1 MTQTLTAS
9 RVETAA
15 LPIIDVADLSASD
28 PARRQAI
35 GGALRAACL
44 DKGFFYC
51 IGHGIPQ
58 GLIDAVF
65 EETRTLFD
73 LPDAAKMALEKS
85 KSRANRGYE
94 VLGGQTL
101 EAGAP
106 ADRKEGYY
114 IGVEL
119 PEEDP
124 RVQAGRFNRGPN
136 VWPQDLPGF
145 QTTMNAYFAALTTLG
160 ARLMQGIALSL
171 DLPEDTFAAYGRD
184 PLATLRLLHYPPQ
197 KPDDPK
203 DARGAGA
210 HTDFGGLTILLQDEV
225 GGLQVRDAAS
235 GDWIHADPV
244 PGAFVVNL
252 GDMIARWTND
262 TYRSTLHRV
271 INTSGRERYSVP
283 FFYAGNPDFEVRCIP
298 TVLAEGETPIYPPV
312 TVEEHL
318 MAMYAK
324 TYK

>member
-1 MTQTLTAS
+1 MTKAFS
-9 RVETAA
+9 AARVDDAA
-15 LPIIDVADLSASD
+15 LPIIDVSGLSASD
-28 PARRQAI
+28 PERRRAV
-35 GGALRAACL
+35 GSALRAACL

-51 IGHGIPQ
+51 AGHGVPQ

-65 EETRTLFD
+65 DETRALFD
-73 LPDAAKMALEKS
+73 LPEEAKMALEKS
-85 KSRANRGYE
+85 ASRANRGYE

-101 EAGAP
+101 EPGAP

-119 PEEDP
+119 PEDDP

-136 VWPQDLPGF
+136 VWPRDLPGF
-145 QTTMNAYFAALTTLG
+145 QPTMNAYFAALTGLG

-171 DLPEDTFAAYGRD
+171 DLPEGYFDAYGRD

-210 HTDFGGLTILLQDEV
+210 HTDFGGLTILLQDDV

-235 GDWIHADPV
+235 GAWIHANPV
-244 PGAFVVNL
+244 PGAFIVNL

-262 TYRSTLHRV
+262 TYQSTLHRV

-298 TVLAEGETPIYPPV
+298 TVLKPGDAPKYETV
-312 TVEEHL
+312 TVEQHL
-318 MAMYAK
+318 QAMYAK

>member
-1 MTQTLTAS
+1 MTKTLTAS
-9 RVETAA
+9 HIEKTA

-28 PARRQAI
+28 PARRQAV
-35 GGALRAACL
+35 GAALRAACL

-51 IGHGIPQ
+51 VGHGVPQ
-58 GLIDAVF
+58 GLVDAVF

-73 LPDAAKMALEKS
+73 LPDEAKMALEKS
-85 KSRANRGYE
+85 RSKANRGYE

-119 PEEDP
+119 PEDDP

-136 VWPQDLPGF
+136 VWPQDLPSF
-145 QTTMNAYFAALTTLG
+145 QPTMNAYFAALTTLG

-171 DLPEDTFAAYGRD
+171 DLSEDFFAAYGRD

-197 KPDDPK
+197 QPDDPK

-225 GGLQVRDAAS
+225 GGLQVRNAES
-235 GDWIHADPV
+235 GEWIHAQPV
-244 PGAFVVNL
+244 PGAFIVNL

-262 TYRSTLHRV
+262 TYQSTLHRV

-298 TVLAEGETPIYPPV
+298 TVLAENEAPKYPAV
-312 TVEEHL
+312 TVEGHL
-318 MAMYAK
+318 QAMYAK